1 MDTLRCIAPMAVTT
15 GWWREHT
22 LDKANCCCTLD
33 QGTKQKCSVPAG
45 IRTVGG
51 RPQGYVSIRLFHL
64 NPNYPIQDAVHKYAW
79 MVLGR
84 YARAYTA
91 KEVLVTK
98 YYWKQTILSFIP
110 TWKKAYKVAQP
121 GVDMDDVNLDDLP
134 SNDDAYTPKF
144 AARLEE
150 EMAKFHDEKQA

>member
-1 MDTLRCIAPMAVTT
+1 
-15 GWWREHT
+15 
-22 LDKANCCCTLD
+22 
-33 QGTKQKCSVPAG
+33 
-45 IRTVGG
+45 
-51 RPQGYVSIRLFHL
+51 
-64 NPNYPIQDAVHKYAW
+64 

-91 KEVLVTK
+91 KDVLVTK